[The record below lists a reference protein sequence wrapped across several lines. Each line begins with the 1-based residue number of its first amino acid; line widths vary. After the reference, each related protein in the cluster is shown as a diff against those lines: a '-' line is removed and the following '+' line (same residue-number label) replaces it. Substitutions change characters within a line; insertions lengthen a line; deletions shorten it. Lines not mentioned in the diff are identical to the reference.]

1 MNLSFDTELR
11 IETLFTSWLRNSII
25 LLSLSVALRAFNEEK
40 LKVISNILFLLN
52 FFIAIYNF
60 TNLQKITSNKYK
72 KKITI
77 LYAFNITLLLVI
89 LYVYFKLF

>member
-40 LKVISNILFLLN
+40 LKVISNILFLLS

>member
-1 MNLSFDTELR
+1 MNLSFDIELR
-11 IETLFTSWLRNSII
+11 IESLFTSWLRNCII
-25 LLSLSVALRAFNEEK
+25 LLSLSIALRAFNEKK
-40 LKVISNILFLLN
+40 LKIISNILFLLS

-60 TNLQKITSNKYK
+60 TNLQKITSDKYK

-89 LYVYFKLF
+89 FYVYFKLL